1 MTAPLRVPLP
11 DAVRLDGTHHPEEHG
26 ANRSGIVLVASP
38 AAVEALIGDLVAAHP
53 TGILVVA
60 DLLDGQLTRAEARM
74 HRTLT
79 DHGLPAPATT
89 GPDPAAVA

>member
-1 MTAPLRVPLP
+1 MTAPIRIPLP
-11 DAVRLDGTHHPEEHG
+11 ADVRADFTGPTELAP
-26 ANRSGIVLVASP
+26 AGIVLVASP